1 MTVIQCDPKSHL
13 VRMTNIKLNSNQTT
27 HNLVAMMCINGPVIL
42 GYFVNPQNVPIENL
56 KLKLNNFMN
65 HQKFV
70 SYRVRRLFLRI
81 FLQIYQALL
90 YVSTRFFFS
99 FFGSCIIAK
108 SFFVWNF
115 FRPDGFFWT
124 VTLSLWPNYEMSV
137 SAETETKQRLNDS
150 EKVWR

>member
-81 FLQIYQALL
+81 FLQTN
-90 YVSTRFFFS
+90 TRFFFS
-99 FFGSCIIAK
+99 FFESCIIAK

-115 FRPDGFFWT
+115 FRPDGSFWT
-124 VTLSLWPNYEMSV
+124 VTLSVWPNYEMSV

-150 EKVWR
+150 EKSNIVWT